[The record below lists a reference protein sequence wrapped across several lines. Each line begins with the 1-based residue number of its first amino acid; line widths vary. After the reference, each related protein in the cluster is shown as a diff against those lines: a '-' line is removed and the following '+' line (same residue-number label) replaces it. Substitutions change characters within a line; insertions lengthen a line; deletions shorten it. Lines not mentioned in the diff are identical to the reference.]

1 MRIVKHG
8 HACLE
13 IIVNDRRLILDP
25 GVYTQPMDG
34 MTNVDAIVLTHT
46 HDDHCD
52 EAQLDRILAL
62 NPGVPIFGTD
72 EVVARLAA
80 VANGSRFNAI
90 KVYHGDHHQAGQF
103 KLEFF
108 GAMHAEIHRSI
119 PLLHNTGVMI
129 NDRLYYPG
137 DSFTTPDRPVEILAC
152 PTSAPWLK
160 ISEVMDFV
168 AAVKPR
174 KSFATHNIHLSDFGH
189 QMNNGR
195 VQAVTEAGG
204 GTFQYLQVGDSAEF

>member
-13 IIVNDRRLILDP
+13 IIVNGRRLIIDP
-25 GVYTQPMDG
+25 GVYTEPMDG
-34 MTNVDAIVLTHT
+34 MTDVDAIVITHT
-46 HDDHCD
+46 HDDHCN

-62 NPGVPIFGTD
+62 NPDVLILGTD
-72 EVVARLAA
+72 EVCQRLAEA
-80 VANGSRFNAI
+80 PDGARFKTAT
-90 KVYHGDHHQAGQF
+90 VYHGDFHQIGQF

-119 PLLHNTGVMI
+119 PLIHNTGVMV
-129 NDRLYYPG
+129 NDTLYYPG
-137 DSFTTPDRPVEILAC
+137 DSFTAPDRPVAVLAC

-168 AAVKPR
+168 AAVKPAR
-174 KSFATHNIHLSDFGH
+174 SFATHNIHLSDFGH
-189 QMNNGR
+189 QLNNGR

-204 GTFQYLQVGDSAEF
+204 GTFEYLKVGDSAEF